1 MKQSDAWLTARAL
14 DNIGVHNTEIY
25 DQTSHHRMR
34 PAMLQRAIPL
44 ISLLFALTSFGMP
57 GDATAERS
65 PAKPSAPKNIDATPP
80 LVPIPNAR
88 VTKTGLLIGGQ
99 PSSDQLK
106 AIREAGYRT
115 VITLRTD
122 SEPGAEGEEATVERL
137 GMKFVSIPVAG
148 PAGLTEAN
156 ARTLAKALGEQDAL
170 PAVLHCKSGQRV
182 SALLGLK
189 AFVVDRVSAA
199 AAIDLAKSLG
209 LTKLEAALRQRIA
222 EICKAD
228 KSRNCEDVP

>member
-1 MKQSDAWLTARAL
+1 MF
-14 DNIGVHNTEIY
+14 H
-25 DQTSHHRMR
+25 
-34 PAMLQRAIPL
+34 RAIPIVSL
-44 ISLLFALTSFGMP
+44 IISSALIGAVP
-57 GDATAERS
+57 TASADRE
-65 PAKPSAPKNIDATPP
+65 PEKPSAPKNIDQTPP

-88 VTKTGLLIGGQ
+88 VTKTGLLVGGQ
-99 PSSDQLK
+99 PSLDQLK
-106 AIREAGYRT
+106 AIAQAGYHT

-122 SEPGAEGEEATVERL
+122 MEQGDEGEEATVERL

-148 PAGLTEAN
+148 PAGLTEDN
-156 ARTLAKALGEQDAL
+156 ARRLAKALEAQDAL

-182 SALLGLK
+182 GALLGLK

-228 KSRNCEDVP
+228 KSRNCEGVQ

>member
-1 MKQSDAWLTARAL
+1 MF
-14 DNIGVHNTEIY
+14 H
-25 DQTSHHRMR
+25 
-34 PAMLQRAIPL
+34 RAIPVVSL
-44 ISLLFALTSFGMP
+44 IVLSALIGAP
-57 GDATAERS
+57 
-65 PAKPSAPKNIDATPP
+65 PAASADREPEKPSTPKNIDQTPP

-88 VTKTGLLIGGQ
+88 VTKTGLLVGGQ
-99 PSSDQLK
+99 PSLDQLK
-106 AIREAGYRT
+106 AIAQAGYRT

-122 SEPGAEGEEATVERL
+122 MEQGDEGEEATVERL

-148 PAGLTEAN
+148 PAGLTEDN
-156 ARTLAKALGEQDAL
+156 ARRLAKALEAQDAL

-182 SALLGLK
+182 GALLGLK

-228 KSRNCEDVP
+228 KSRNCEGVQ

>member
-1 MKQSDAWLTARAL
+1 MF
-14 DNIGVHNTEIY
+14 H
-25 DQTSHHRMR
+25 
-34 PAMLQRAIPL
+34 RAISV
-44 ISLLFALTSFGMP
+44 ISLIVLSALIGAVP
-57 GDATAERS
+57 TASADREPER
-65 PAKPSAPKNIDATPP
+65 PSAPKNIDQTPP

-88 VTKTGLLIGGQ
+88 VTKTGLLVGGQ
-99 PSSDQLK
+99 PSLDQLK
-106 AIREAGYRT
+106 AMEEAGYRT

-122 SEPGAEGEEATVERL
+122 MEQGDEGEEATVKRL

-148 PAGLTEAN
+148 PAGLTEDN
-156 ARTLAKALGEQDAL
+156 ARRLAKALEVQDAL
-170 PAVLHCKSGQRV
+170 PAVVHCKSGERV

-189 AFVVDRVSAA
+189 AFVVDRVGAA

-228 KSRNCEDVP
+228 KSRNCEGLQ